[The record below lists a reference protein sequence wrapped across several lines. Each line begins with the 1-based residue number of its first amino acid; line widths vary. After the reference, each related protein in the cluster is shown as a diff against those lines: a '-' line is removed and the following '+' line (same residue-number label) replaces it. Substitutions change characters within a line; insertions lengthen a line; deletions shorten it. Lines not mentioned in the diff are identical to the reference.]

1 MVTIGS
7 RGDTLG
13 ESLNRH
19 EHMLR
24 TQIRPRRSSGFTLI
38 ELMVVILIIGILAT
52 FLLPKIPEAIEEAKI
67 TGSRKNLQDI
77 YGGMLGY
84 EIRYSRLP
92 SDSGVRFFACLIY
105 KGVWENT
112 PASARKMTCPGVDI
126 GALSV
131 GDLPPEEWFADK
143 DMIDGSYSAYAG
155 RDTKQFP
162 IRKLSGKDAW
172 IATDNDPEMN
182 FRTTTLMLRG
192 DGSVDRL
199 EISTLVDEGIL
210 TLGEE
215 YLAVGPDS
223 PHEMLRKLSLD

>member
-1 MVTIGS
+1 
-7 RGDTLG
+7 
-13 ESLNRH
+13 
-19 EHMLR
+19 MLR
-24 TQIRPRRSSGFTLI
+24 TNLRTRATSGFTLI

-67 TGSRKNLQDI
+67 TGSRKNLMDI
-77 YGGMLGY
+77 YGGTVAY
-84 EIRYSRLP
+84 EGRFDRLP
-92 SDSGVRFFACLIY
+92 SDSGVKFFACLIY

-112 PASARKMTCPGVDI
+112 PASARKLTCPGVDL
-126 GALSV
+126 GALTI
-131 GDLPPEEWFADK
+131 GELDEEEWFSDP

-162 IRKLSGKDAW
+162 IRNRRGTEAW
-172 IATDNDPEMN
+172 VATDNDPEMN

-199 EISTLVDEGIL
+199 ETATLIEEGVL
-210 TLGEE
+210 TEGEE